1 MAFNLFRMSII
12 SLSVIFCKKENIFL
26 RSLLSGSLGP
36 GSAVGE
42 KGRKKTGSNTE
53 KYGSRLRSGA
63 SSLISGFA
71 NTCDILT
78 LLLEVRCFRGVVT
91 FRTLR

>member
-42 KGRKKTGSNTE
+42 KGRKKKQGQILKSMVPG
-53 KYGSRLRSGA
+53 YVRGPHRLFRD
-63 SSLISGFA
+63 L
-71 NTCDILT
+71 LT
-78 LLLEVRCFRGVVT
+78 PVT
-91 FRTLR
+91 F

>member
-36 GSAVGE
+36 DSAVGE
-42 KGRKKTGSNTE
+42 KGRE
-53 KYGSRLRSGA
+53 KNRVKY
-63 SSLISGFA
+63 
-71 NTCDILT
+71 
-78 LLLEVRCFRGVVT
+78 
-91 FRTLR
+91 